1 MTIWE
6 RMENALGAI
15 RAGGTAVSAGQKLVG
30 SGAQL
35 PDLFLV
41 YFLVSSPPEQ
51 HADDRETMRSY
62 LMQVS
67 IYSRAGLTN
76 LPDVDGAMVA
86 AGFQR
91 AGQRELPY
99 NQATQ
104 HYGLALDYIFLEQ
117 E

>member
-6 RMENALGAI
+6 ITAAALTGLGVPMAASRYI
-15 RAGGTAVSAGQKLVG
+15 G
-30 SGAQL
+30 SNDQL

-51 HADDRETMRSY
+51 HADNLETLRSY

-67 IYSRAGLTN
+67 IFSRTGLTG
-76 LPDVDGAMVA
+76 LPDVAGAMVA
-86 AGFQR
+86 AGFTR
-91 AGQRELPY
+91 GLERELPF
-99 NQATQ
+99 NQTTG
-104 HYGLALDYIFLEQ
+104 HYGLALELNFLAE